1 MNNKF
6 FKLPLLALLLGG
18 CAHDGDNLPEVVQI
32 KKIVPYHRVSG
43 NDTVESI
50 AKKYGMKRSELIK
63 LNKLE
68 QPYHL
73 YEGQRLIVTPKVSD
87 FEENQIDPD
96 ISVKSSENDVSKINS
111 DDLNSDAGIII
122 GESEKTEA
130 TTVPEDKT
138 DDLAQKPIVDAHEY
152 TWPIANGKS
161 KISQHFDGEGGI
173 IIDASVGTPVK
184 SIADGTVVISGVP
197 SGDAAAY
204 GVTVVVKHTSKKTM
218 SIYSNLK
225 EAKVNVGQKVNQG
238 TIIGKVGQTG
248 SIATKPQLYFE
259 INDLAGKGRHAI
271 DPETLLE

>member
-32 KKIVPYHRVSG
+32 KKVVPYHRVSG

-87 FEENQIDPD
+87 IEENQIDPD
-96 ISVKSSENDVSKINS
+96 ILVKSSGNDVPKINS
-111 DDLNSDAGIII
+111 DDLNSDTSVII
-122 GESEKTEA
+122 GEPEKTEA
-130 TTVPEDKT
+130 ATVPEDKT
-138 DDLAQKPIVDAHEY
+138 DDLTQKPIVDTHEY

-184 SIADGTVVISGVP
+184 SIADGTVVISGIP

-225 EAKVNVGQKVNQG
+225 EAKVNVGQKVKQG

-271 DPETLLE
+271 DPETLLG

>member
-1 MNNKF
+1 MRNKIF
-6 FKLPLLALLLGG
+6 RLSLLALLLGG
-18 CAHDGDNLPEVVQI
+18 CAHDGENLPEVVQI

-43 NDTVESI
+43 DDTVESI

-63 LNKLE
+63 LNRLE

-73 YEGQRLIVTPKVSD
+73 YEGQKLIITPKVSED
-87 FEENQIDPD
+87 DQTQNDPD
-96 ISVKSSENDVSKINS
+96 ITINPNVQESPEISS
-111 DDLNSDAGIII
+111 DDLNSNAEISTSVGAT
-122 GESEKTEA
+122 ENTETEA
-130 TTVPEDKT
+130 KKA
-138 DDLAQKPIVDAHEY
+138 DLKQKPTGEVDEY
-152 TWPIANGKS
+152 AWPIAGAKA

-184 SIADGTVVISGVP
+184 SIADGTVVIAGVP

-204 GVTVVVKHTSKKTM
+204 GITVVVKHPTQKIM

-225 EAKVNVGQKVNQG
+225 EAKVNVGQKVKQG

-259 INDLAGKGRHAI
+259 VNDLAGKGRHAI
-271 DPETLLE
+271 DPETLLG